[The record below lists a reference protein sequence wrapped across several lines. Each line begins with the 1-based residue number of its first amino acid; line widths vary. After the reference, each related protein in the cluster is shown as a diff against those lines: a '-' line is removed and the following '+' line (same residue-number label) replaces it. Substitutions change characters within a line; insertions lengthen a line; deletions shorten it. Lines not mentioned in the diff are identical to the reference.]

1 MSKLEGI
8 SPKIPLT
15 YSDTYGPYELNSN
28 LLDTVRQ
35 NFRMLVLTTPGERI
49 MLPDFGVGLRNFLFE
64 AIDSTT
70 FSSIVEKMREQID
83 LYMPMVS
90 LTGVDFITSDEDPS
104 LGFNEVRIQ
113 IIYNVLP
120 LNTEDHLIINS
131 TTTS

>member
-49 MLPDFGVGLRNFLFE
+49 MLPDFGVGLRNCLFE

>member
-1 MSKLEGI
+1 M
-8 SPKIPLT
+8 
-15 YSDTYGPYELNSN
+15 
-28 LLDTVRQ
+28 
-35 NFRMLVLTTPGERI
+35 
-49 MLPDFGVGLRNFLFE
+49 GLRNFLFE

-83 LYMPMVS
+83 LYMPMIS

>member
-1 MSKLEGI
+1 M
-8 SPKIPLT
+8 
-15 YSDTYGPYELNSN
+15 
-28 LLDTVRQ
+28 
-35 NFRMLVLTTPGERI
+35 
-49 MLPDFGVGLRNFLFE
+49 FE

-83 LYMPMVS
+83 LYMPMIS

>member
-83 LYMPMVS
+83 LYMPMIS